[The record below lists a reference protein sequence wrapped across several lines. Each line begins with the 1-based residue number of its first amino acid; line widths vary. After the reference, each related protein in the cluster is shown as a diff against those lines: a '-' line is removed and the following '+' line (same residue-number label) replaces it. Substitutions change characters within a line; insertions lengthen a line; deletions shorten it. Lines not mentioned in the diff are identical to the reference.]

1 MQNNKNRNRNS
12 KEELNLPSSQILEKF
27 EDAVPHSVERL
38 VEMAEK
44 EQKHRHDWQDRYLS
58 SHNFSYRSGQL
69 FGLIYNLGVLYLVYS
84 LFRDGDKSS
93 AIKLFLIN
101 AAIVIFAILFTTFER
116 RIFTRRPEK
125 KFKNKNRNRNKTKP
139 KNNNNKREK

>member
-1 MQNNKNRNRNS
+1 MQNNRNRNNRNN
-12 KEELNLPSSQILEKF
+12 KEEIHLPSSQILEKF
-27 EDAVPHSVERL
+27 EDAVPNSVERL
-38 VEMAEK
+38 VEMAQK

-69 FGLIYNLGVLYLVYS
+69 FGLIYNLGILYLVYS
-84 LFRDGDKSS
+84 LFKEGDKSS

-101 AAIVIFAILFTTFER
+101 AAVVTFAIVFTTFER

-125 KFKNKNRNRNKTKP
+125 KFKNKNRNRNKSNP
-139 KNNNNKREK
+139 KNKREKQ